1 MYVIRAKFILMVCII
16 AAVIGVG
23 IGGGVAVNVFRTSG
37 GSNIPLYSVEREDN
51 KISVTFNCAWGN
63 EDIDAVLDTLS
74 AYDVKS
80 TFFLTGEWAEK
91 YPESVMKIKDA
102 GHEIGSHSYD
112 HKDYTKLSESQI
124 KEDVLRCD
132 NIITGIT
139 GDEVKLVRTPSGAYN
154 DTVTEAIESMGKTV
168 VQWSRDSMDYGD
180 ATAEEIY
187 RRSVEKTG
195 EGDILL
201 MHTGTK
207 NTAAV
212 LSRVLDSLTSRFELT
227 TVSRLFVD
235 GEFYIDNTGRMFPVD
250 K

>member
-1 MYVIRAKFILMVCII
+1 MFVIRAKFIIALCII
-16 AAVIGVG
+16 MAFIGVG
-23 IGGGVAVNVFRTSG
+23 IGGGVAVNVFQTSG

-63 EDIDAVLDTLS
+63 EDIDSVLDTLS

-91 YPESVMKIKDA
+91 YPESVMKIKNA

-112 HKDYTKLSESQI
+112 HKDYTKLSESEI

-132 NIITGIT
+132 GIITGIT
-139 GDEVKLVRTPSGAYN
+139 GDEVRLVRTPSGAYN
-154 DTVTEAIESMGKTV
+154 NTVTEVIEGMGKTV
-168 VQWSRDSMDYGD
+168 VQWSRDSVDYGD
-180 ATAEEIY
+180 ATADDIY

-195 EGDILL
+195 NGDILL

-207 NTAAV
+207 NTAVA
-212 LSRVLDSLTSRFELT
+212 LPRVLDSLTSRFELT
-227 TVSRLFVD
+227 TVSKLMVEGDF
-235 GEFYIDNTGRMFPVD
+235 FIDNTGRMFAVD